1 MDIIFNLT
9 KNKGFD
15 KLLVNERLIDLT
27 VKKHKMPSWQTSQHL
42 EFVANKDDVKLIFLR
57 SDLKKSMTKLS
68 K

>member
-27 VKKHKMPSWQTSQHL
+27 VKKTQNAFM
-42 EFVANKDDVKLIFLR
+42 ANITTFRVCGKQG
-57 SDLKKSMTKLS
+57 
-68 K
+68 

>member
-15 KLLVNERLIDLT
+15 KLLVNERSIDLT
-27 VKKHKMPSWQTSQHL
+27 VKKHKMLSWQTSQHL
-42 EFVANKDDVKLIFLR
+42 EFVANRDDVKLIFLR